1 MILFCEVFLL
11 TDLAWCREC
20 DSNAS
25 LSGDVS
31 CKSPLFVERQ
41 SPMVLGSKNLGRY
54 SLHFGRLSMTRP
66 ESSRSWIT
74 QTSSIRFPR
83 MRTFLGTA
91 FAAWYEISVGASVWV
106 VQQCTQC
113 VSEILVHVMFNS
125 TYTFMIYWCMKHFFH
140 HHFYETVISDDS
152 SGYLSTFFSEFH
164 SFSRLVQ
171 NIAFFFQ
178 FP

>member
-1 MILFCEVFLL
+1 MSP
-11 TDLAWCREC
+11 A
-20 DSNAS
+20 N
-25 LSGDVS
+25 
-31 CKSPLFVERQ
+31 PLFLSKDRGLWYLGFEK
-41 SPMVLGSKNLGRY
+41 PWKVLT
-54 SLHFGRLSMTRP
+54 SLRRLSMTRP

-74 QTSSIRFPR
+74 QTSSIRFHR

-106 VQQCTQC
+106 VQQRTQR
-113 VSEILVHVMFNS
+113 VSEILIHVMFNS

-140 HHFYETVISDDS
+140 HHFYETVISNDS

-178 FP
+178 LP